1 MTLSTIQNRKCWAT
15 TQNCMTSF
23 STLAVDGPFVPDR
36 FLLGTFADVR
46 AYFGGLI
53 VNNVNSIF
61 DQ

>member
-1 MTLSTIQNRKCWAT
+1 
-15 TQNCMTSF
+15 MTSF
-23 STLAVDGPFVPDR
+23 STLAVDGPFVPDQ

>member
-1 MTLSTIQNRKCWAT
+1 
-15 TQNCMTSF
+15 MTSF
-23 STLAVDGPFVPDR
+23 SAHAVDGLFVPDQ
-36 FLLGTFADVR
+36 FLLETFADVR